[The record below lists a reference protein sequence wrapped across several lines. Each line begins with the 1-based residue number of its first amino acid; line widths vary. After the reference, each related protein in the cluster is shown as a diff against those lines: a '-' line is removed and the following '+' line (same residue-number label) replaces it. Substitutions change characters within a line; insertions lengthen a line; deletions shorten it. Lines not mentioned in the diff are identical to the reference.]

1 MESTGINRNNF
12 ANHGNDSVIVA
23 LVKERQRK
31 MMPPQYSVNIT
42 EGLIK
47 LLKEKYGDDFVKVR
61 Q

>member
-1 MESTGINRNNF
+1 
-12 ANHGNDSVIVA
+12 
-23 LVKERQRK
+23 

-42 EGLIK
+42 KGLIK